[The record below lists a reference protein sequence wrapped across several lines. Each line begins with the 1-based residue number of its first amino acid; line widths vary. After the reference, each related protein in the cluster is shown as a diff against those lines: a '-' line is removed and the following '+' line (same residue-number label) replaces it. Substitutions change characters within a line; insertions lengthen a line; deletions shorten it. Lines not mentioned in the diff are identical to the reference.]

1 MRVPLA
7 PNCFCHGR
15 HSTEPYACRRHH
27 TALTAC
33 NDKTWKTCKKHIKIL
48 MSKKLFVCFLFL
60 HEFFLE
66 KDQDNGESVCSPC
79 LFVSFSYFPKPFSTF
94 GGEQAER
101 APYAHMH
108 VDDCTCNV
116 CEMRFKKSS
125 ACRLLMHI
133 YTCHQWAYG
142 RLPTGRA
149 TPLKQG

>member
-1 MRVPLA
+1 MGKAYVSRVCLCPFPISQNPLA
-7 PNCFCHGR
+7 
-15 HSTEPYACRRHH
+15 
-27 TALTAC
+27 L
-33 NDKTWKTCKKHIKIL
+33 L
-48 MSKKLFVCFLFL
+48 
-60 HEFFLE
+60 
-66 KDQDNGESVCSPC
+66 
-79 LFVSFSYFPKPFSTF
+79 

-101 APYAHMH
+101 APYTHMH